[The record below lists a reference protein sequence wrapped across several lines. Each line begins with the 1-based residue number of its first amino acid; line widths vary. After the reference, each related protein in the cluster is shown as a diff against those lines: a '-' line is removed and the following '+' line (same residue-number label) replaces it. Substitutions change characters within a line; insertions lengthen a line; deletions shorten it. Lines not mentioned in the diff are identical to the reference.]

1 MLDIRFVRENPDAVK
16 ENIRKKFQ
24 DAKLP
29 LVDEVIA
36 LDAEYR
42 AAIGEASDLRAN
54 RNKLSKQIGALM
66 GQAKKDPSKA
76 AEAEEI
82 KKQVTAQADR
92 LKELEAKET
101 ELQAKIQEIMY
112 TIPQMIDPSVP
123 IGPDDS
129 CNVEVQR
136 FGEPVVPDYPIP
148 YHVDIMDGTF
158 VPNFGMSVRELEMI
172 RRITDAGH
180 HKLIDCHMM
189 IMNPHRYIKR
199 IAEAGADI
207 IYIHPE
213 SELIPSATLELIQ
226 LEGKKTGLIL
236 NPCTS
241 LETVK
246 DMLPITDYVMIMA
259 VNPGFAGREF
269 MPYTRQKFIELDNY
283 RKEKGLN
290 YHLMLDGGATR
301 EVIADLYHN
310 CNVEGFVLGKQ
321 ELFFQQ
327 DDYATCIDRIRTF

>member
-1 MLDIRFVRENPDAVK
+1 MDTLQKKILCPSILNLSTDNMREEIEK
-16 ENIRKKFQ
+16 
-24 DAKLP
+24 
-29 LVDEVIA
+29 
-36 LDAEYR
+36 LDATDMD
-42 AAIGEASDLRAN
+42 I
-54 RNKLSKQIGALM
+54 
-66 GQAKKDPSKA
+66 
-76 AEAEEI
+76 
-82 KKQVTAQADR
+82 
-92 LKELEAKET
+92 
-101 ELQAKIQEIMY
+101 
-112 TIPQMIDPSVP
+112 
-123 IGPDDS
+123 
-129 CNVEVQR
+129 
-136 FGEPVVPDYPIP
+136 

-158 VPNFGMSVRELEMI
+158 VPNFGSMPSAVKSSGVISIAMTCLPSS
-172 RRITDAGH
+172 RITDAGH
-180 HKLIDCHMM
+180 HKLVDCHMM
-189 IMNPHRYIKR
+189 VMNPHRYIKR